1 MQFDLDLTL
10 ETLSRTPQVLERL
23 LRDLD
28 DEWIRANQGP
38 ETWSPFDIVGHFIH
52 GERTDWVPR
61 ARIILQE
68 GTSRTFEPFDR
79 FAQYEASQGKTM
91 NELLDTFEALRD
103 QNVKAVKEMNLGPSD
118 LKLKGVHPELGEV
131 TLEQLLAT
139 WLVHDL
145 VHIAQVA
152 EVMSWQFKKAVGPW
166 AAYLPWA
173 DEKGAK

>member
-79 FAQYEASQGKTM
+79 FAQYEASRLGSDRWDSHRDMMLRTAMLDSGLVPYEEFGIFTGPGINFEKVYNQAFNVGR
-91 NELLDTFEALRD
+91 NEDNFQIR
-103 QNVKAVKEMNLGPSD
+103 
-118 LKLKGVHPELGEV
+118 
-131 TLEQLLAT
+131 
-139 WLVHDL
+139 
-145 VHIAQVA
+145 
-152 EVMSWQFKKAVGPW
+152 
-166 AAYLPWA
+166 
-173 DEKGAK
+173 